1 MTTSIPTEVA
11 AALRRLADLV
21 ESGEA
26 IVEYTKKTSASS
38 HLVVGGKGT
47 TTSFIIDGE
56 SVEATIAEAYG
67 SSQGATLRYKCKP

>member
-26 IVEYTKKTSASS
+26 IIEYTKKTNASS
-38 HLVVGGKGT
+38 HVLVGGTGVK
-47 TTSFIIDGE
+47 TSFVIDGE

-67 SSQGATLRYKCKP
+67 SSQGATLRYRCKP